1 MNIFRVVEIG
11 GTQVRRADVTGDFQI
26 SNVFKGKTAE
36 ILDGDVLNRIQS
48 FVGEK
53 INPETKAI
61 VVLAAGPVEENKI
74 IRELPNFPNLPK
86 DTNLKDLLAEL
97 KFPVLVYNDMEGA
110 VYGMAK
116 LLNKTTPFWGITWS
130 TGLGGKYWD
139 GEKIFVNEEIGHMDF
154 AIGDKDA
161 LCSCGAINHAESFLG
176 GKNLAKEIGKD
187 LEDVTTAF
195 KNNEGWAREFYES
208 KAKIMGEFL
217 VKVDDL
223 APVETFIFKGSVATN
238 VLPDANIQ
246 NIIKKVFLDKRKKDV
261 SLVLSPDP
269 EHDSLIGA
277 VIMAQKD
284 LS

>member
-1 MNIFRVVEIG
+1 MKFYRVIEIG
-11 GTQVRRADVTGDFQI
+11 GTQVRRADVADDFTI

-36 ILDGDVLNRIQS
+36 ILDRDVLNRIQS

-53 INPETKAI
+53 ISPDTRAI
-61 VVLAAGPVEENKI
+61 VILAAGPIEENSTIK
-74 IRELPNFPNLPK
+74 ELPNFSELPK
-86 DTNLKDLLAEL
+86 HTNIKDLLVEYKL
-97 KFPVLVYNDMEGA
+97 PVFVFNDMEGA

-116 LLNKTTPFWGITWS
+116 LLNKTKSFWGITWS

-154 AIGDKDA
+154 AVDDRDA
-161 LCSCGAINHAESFLG
+161 LCGCGAINHAESFLG
-176 GKNLAKEIGKD
+176 GKNLAKEIGKN

-195 KNNEGWAREFYES
+195 KNGEGWAREFYES

-223 APVETFIFKGSVATN
+223 APVETFIFKGSVAVN
-238 VLPDANIQ
+238 VLPDENIQ
-246 NIIKKVFLDKRKKDV
+246 NIIKKVFLDKRKKDI

-269 EHDSLIGA
+269 ENDSLIGA
-277 VIMAQKD
+277 AVLAQKN